1 MSEEETRQA
10 VIDLP
15 PPSNVD
21 GAEAEWSDVIDIP
34 GGGQATVTQKFEPGE
49 ERLAE
54 EAARKGKLRVA
65 IIGDNYLS
73 DATRIMF
80 DQKITDVYPVT
91 SESDVDLMIEFKPQ
105 VVFVCMDLPLMKND
119 TIDDSHLIKLIGR
132 LAKETPA
139 GVCLKSTIT
148 VETSDRIAAAVGGE
162 WFVNKFIYS
171 PEVGETVEEVLAG
184 KVLFVGAASEKV
196 SEAHISIIQSG
207 TCVLPSTTLVGTI
220 NEIIFTKLGLVGFK
234 AVKQTFFNQLHQAI
248 LDVEG
253 ANPSVVRQQLASIME
268 QDNVL
273 MIPTFIRSQADSDI
287 TMKKARSY
295 GGEYANKDAKLL
307 ASMTDTLTVLE
318 ECINLRNLKD

>member
-148 VETSDRIAAAVGGE
+148 VETSDRIAA
-162 WFVNKFIYS
+162 
-171 PEVGETVEEVLAG
+171 VGETVEEVLAG